1 MRTPSDPE
9 IENHVKR
16 KGLRQRE
23 YRATAFLLV
32 LGMALWFLEWGINHF
47 LFLENPH
54 LDPGLNLIA
63 SHKAFVP
70 IVWVVCFL
78 SYAVYITKISSEIRR
93 AEKDLAESEERYRLL
108 TQNSLTGIY
117 VHIEGTLVYVNERFC
132 EITGYLH
139 DELVGTSFWQHVYQD
154 DRNMVR
160 ERDIARVNG
169 QPVVSQYEFRFN
181 CRDGTITWV
190 EVLATVLDYRGTAA
204 NMGNVADISER
215 KRADKEREELITDLM
230 HTREALHFKA
240 THDALTGLLNRAAL
254 FDSLDREI
262 ARCSR
267 EDKALAVIMAD
278 LDHFKKINDNHGHLA
293 GDAVLKEVAER
304 ISESVRPY
312 DVVGRY
318 GGEEILIGLPGC
330 DEAGAFSFAERIRSA
345 ICAREVST
353 RDGQIG
359 LTVSL
364 GIAVFRRSEFM
375 NMDEVIRVADA
386 ALYAAKKAGRD
397 CVRIARN
404 ISEQATG

>member
-1 MRTPSDPE
+1 MQTPSGPE
-9 IENHVKR
+9 IQKKTER
-16 KGLRQRE
+16 KNLRQRE
-23 YRATAFLLV
+23 FRATAFLLV

-47 LFLENPH
+47 LFLENPN
-54 LDPGLNLIA
+54 LDPGLNIIA
-63 SHKAFVP
+63 SHKALVP
-70 IVWVVCFL
+70 IVWVICFL

-93 AEKDLAESEERYRLL
+93 AERDLAESEERYRLL
-108 TQNSLTGIY
+108 AQNSLTGIY
-117 VHIEGTLVYVNERFC
+117 IHIEGLLVYVNERFC

-169 QPVVSQYEFRFN
+169 QPVVSQYEFRFI

-190 EVLATVLDYRGTAA
+190 EVLATVLDYRGTPA
-204 NMGNVADISER
+204 NMGNVSDISER

-254 FDSLDREI
+254 FDSLEREI
-262 ARCSR
+262 ARCNR
-267 EDKALAVIMAD
+267 EDKALAIIMAD

-293 GDAVLKEVAER
+293 GDAVLKEVADR
-304 ISESVRPY
+304 ISDSVRPY

-318 GGEEILIGLPGC
+318 GGEEILIGLPAC
-330 DEAGAFSFAERIRSA
+330 DESGAFSFAERIRSA
-345 ICAREVST
+345 IGSREIST
-353 RDGQIG
+353 NDGKIAV
-359 LTVSL
+359 TVSL
-364 GIAVFRRSEFM
+364 GIAVFRRSAFA

-386 ALYAAKKAGRD
+386 ALYDAKKAGRN
-397 CVRIARN
+397 CVRSAQA
-404 ISEQATG
+404 ISEQAIG

>member
-9 IENHVKR
+9 TR
-16 KGLRQRE
+16 KQAERKSLRRRE

-54 LDPGLNLIA
+54 LDPGLNIIA

-78 SYAVYITKISSEIRR
+78 SYAVYITKISTEIRK
-93 AEKDLAESEERYRLL
+93 AERDLAESEERYRLL
-108 TQNSLTGIY
+108 AQNSLTGIY
-117 VHIEGTLVYVNERFC
+117 VHIDGILVYVNERFC

-139 DELVGTSFWQHVYQD
+139 NELVGTSFWQHVYQE
-154 DRNMVR
+154 DRSMVR

-181 CRDGTITWV
+181 CRDGAVTWV

-254 FDSLDREI
+254 FDSLEREI

-293 GDAVLKEVAER
+293 GDAVLKEVADR

-345 ICAREVST
+345 ICKSEIPT
-353 RDGQIG
+353 MDGQIG

-404 ISEQATG
+404 LSEQATG